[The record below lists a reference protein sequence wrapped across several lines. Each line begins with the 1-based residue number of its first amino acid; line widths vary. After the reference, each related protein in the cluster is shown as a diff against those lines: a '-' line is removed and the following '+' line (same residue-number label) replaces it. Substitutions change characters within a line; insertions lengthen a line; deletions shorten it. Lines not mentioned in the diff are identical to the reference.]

1 MYYVVAVLDGRGSG
15 EPDDKIMNFGTT
27 EIILVVAVLFL
38 LFGASRL
45 PQLAKSLG
53 QSRKAFKEGMREAEE
68 DERNAQISS
77 NAATPQI
84 STMSDE
90 ALMEEMRRR
99 AEAKQS

>member
-1 MYYVVAVLDGRGSG
+1 
-15 EPDDKIMNFGTT
+15 MNFGTT

-68 DERNAQISS
+68 EEATERAKIANGQ
-77 NAATPQI
+77 TPQI
-84 STMSDE
+84 SQMSDE
-90 ALMEEMRRR
+90 AIAEEMRRR
-99 AEAKQS
+99 AEAKSS

>member
-1 MYYVVAVLDGRGSG
+1 MGS
-15 EPDDKIMNFGTT
+15 FGTT

-68 DERNAQISS
+68 EEAAERSKLSS
-77 NAATPQI
+77 NAAAPQI
-84 STMSDE
+84 TSMSDDE
-90 ALMEEMRRR
+90 LAAEMRRR
-99 AEAKQS
+99 TEAKTN

>member
-1 MYYVVAVLDGRGSG
+1 MG
-15 EPDDKIMNFGTT
+15 PIGTT
-27 EIILVVAVLFL
+27 EIILIVAVLFL

-68 DERNAQISS
+68 EERIEQQQKQINS
-77 NAATPQI
+77 NAAAPQI
-84 STMSDE
+84 SAMSDE
-90 ALMEEMRRR
+90 EVLAEMRRR